1 MHSNLTLAMIA
12 KMVIIT
18 FGNFDRYSD
27 YKINRGKFEYSILAQ
42 GNNLKMLNNRIPSRT
57 SLISTKTGKLDKP
70 LQHLFIIP
78 PFVFVFKL
86 LSSLPSST
94 LLCNPII
101 RAQRLFGYGIRT
113 LLLVLRQTD
122 TGLIL
127 MHNFKAS
134 HHPKVQKWS
143 DFYQFC
149 CFLLLAQSV

>member
-70 LQHLFIIP
+70 LQHLFIISPIRIRVQVIIITAPLNP
-78 PFVFVFKL
+78 PLPIPLYEPKDCLAMELGPCFMYLDKQTQVSKL
-86 LSSLPSST
+86 PT
-94 LLCNPII
+94 TN
-101 RAQRLFGYGIRT
+101 
-113 LLLVLRQTD
+113 V
-122 TGLIL
+122 
-127 MHNFKAS
+127 
-134 HHPKVQKWS
+134 
-143 DFYQFC
+143 
-149 CFLLLAQSV
+149 

>member
-78 PFVFVFKL
+78 PFVFVFRL
-86 LSSLPSST
+86 LSSLPPST

-101 RAQRLFGYGIRT
+101 WAQRLFGYGIRT
-113 LLLVLRQTD
+113 LLLRQTD
-122 TGLIL
+122 TGLII
-127 MHNFKAS
+127 MHTFKAS
-134 HHPKVQKWS
+134 HHQRKKITR
-143 DFYQFC
+143 
-149 CFLLLAQSV
+149 FLAALF

>member
-1 MHSNLTLAMIA
+1 
-12 KMVIIT
+12 
-18 FGNFDRYSD
+18 
-27 YKINRGKFEYSILAQ
+27 
-42 GNNLKMLNNRIPSRT
+42 MLNNRIPSRT

-86 LSSLPSST
+86 LLSLPPST

-101 RAQRLFGYGIRT
+101 WAQRLFGYGIRT

-127 MHNFKAS
+127 MHIFKAS
-134 HHPKVQKWS
+134 HHESLKMTLFSAV
-143 DFYQFC
+143 FC
-149 CFLLLAQSV
+149 LSLCLSVVANQCYRQRKEEPLLCVLCQRLTLQWQYGDVIVTLQT

>member
-70 LQHLFIIP
+70 LQHLFINP

-86 LSSLPSST
+86 LF
-94 LLCNPII
+94 II
-101 RAQRLFGYGIRT
+101 TAPLHPPLQSHYMSPKI
-113 LLLVLRQTD
+113 VWLRNQDLATK
-122 TGLIL
+122 TNRHRSHII
-127 MHNFKAS
+127 MHTFKAS
-134 HHPKVQKWS
+134 HH
-143 DFYQFC
+143 
-149 CFLLLAQSV
+149 QSLKMT

>member
-78 PFVFVFKL
+78 PFVFVFRWLSQRADKACFMLAISPLDMRLQFSECGIFVSSKKL
-86 LSSLPSST
+86 QLA
-94 LLCNPII
+94 I
-101 RAQRLFGYGIRT
+101 A
-113 LLLVLRQTD
+113 VA
-122 TGLIL
+122 IL
-127 MHNFKAS
+127 AR
-134 HHPKVQKWS
+134 
-143 DFYQFC
+143 YQFVC
-149 CFLLLAQSV
+149 KYDQIQMTNV

>member
-57 SLISTKTGKLDKP
+57 SLIPTKTGKLDKP
-70 LQHLFIIP
+70 LQHLFINP

-86 LSSLPSST
+86 LLSLPPST

-101 RAQRLFGYGIRT
+101 
-113 LLLVLRQTD
+113 
-122 TGLIL
+122 
-127 MHNFKAS
+127 
-134 HHPKVQKWS
+134 
-143 DFYQFC
+143 
-149 CFLLLAQSV
+149 

>member
-86 LSSLPSST
+86 LLSLPPPPSSAIP
-94 LLCNPII
+94 L
-101 RAQRLFGYGIRT
+101 YE
-113 LLLVLRQTD
+113 
-122 TGLIL
+122 
-127 MHNFKAS
+127 
-134 HHPKVQKWS
+134 PK
-143 DFYQFC
+143 DC
-149 CFLLLAQSV
+149 LATELGPCYLH